1 MSSEAAMN
9 STSPLRFALIKP
21 GNCIREARLS
31 LHLPV
36 EGYLYDSGE
45 SVTGAA
51 IKTSQTAG
59 AQLHVISRALQNAE
73 ETIAGMRFIEVR
85 AFAPTTSLLSQRFLK
100 FWAEL
105 RILPYLS
112 SFKPHL
118 MVCIGPGYLLL
129 IPWLYAIIS
138 GSTFV
143 PLMVDSFSIAYK
155 KGFAARLHHAVTRL
169 VLRSAK
175 TQRILSYS
183 HYIKSE
189 IEQEGISKGK
199 TLVFSQVYEDCF
211 FSPPSEVDRNLTDAP
226 PKILFVGRLDLQ
238 QKGLDLL
245 IEIARS
251 VVAAHPNVIFEII
264 GEGSDRQAFE
274 ELIAQH
280 HLQANFQILG
290 YRPQDQLLSH
300 MQGASLMVI
309 PSRHEGLAKVGL
321 EAVFASLPLVAFDC
335 GGVRDYLRDQHNGYL
350 IPRFDTVLFAR
361 RVNDL
366 LENASLR
373 HTMQQNAWQVANE
386 FRRPQYPLAD
396 AFCDL
401 LAQQAHKDS

>member
-1 MSSEAAMN
+1 MMTPE
-9 STSPLRFALIKP
+9 STTNTNSPLRFALIKP

-51 IKTSQTAG
+51 IKATQAAG

-73 ETIAGMRFIEVR
+73 ETIAGMRFIEIL
-85 AFAPTTSLLSQRFLK
+85 AFAPSMSLLAQRFLK

-105 RILPYLS
+105 RILPRLS
-112 SFKPHL
+112 AFRPHL

-143 PLMVDSFSIAYK
+143 PLMVDSFSITYK

-175 TQRILSYS
+175 TRRILSYS

-189 IEQEGISKGK
+189 IELEGISKEK
-199 TLVFSQVYEDCF
+199 TMVFSQVYEDRF
-211 FSPPSEVDRNLTDAP
+211 FSPPSESSLTSNSAP

-238 QKGLDLL
+238 QKGLDFL

-251 VVAAHPNVIFEII
+251 VVPAHPDVVFEII
-264 GEGSDRQAFE
+264 GEGSDRQTLE
-274 ELIAQH
+274 ELIAQN

-290 YRPQDQLLSH
+290 YRPQEQLLIH
-300 MQGASLMVI
+300 MQAAHLMVI

-321 EAVFASLPLVAFDC
+321 EAVLASLPLVAFDC
-335 GGVRDYLRDQHNGYL
+335 GGVRDYLRDQHNGFL
-350 IPRFDTVLFAR
+350 IPRFDTALFAR
-361 RVNDL
+361 RVVDL
-366 LENASLR
+366 LEDASLR
-373 HTMQQNAWQVANE
+373 RTMQQNAWQVANE
-386 FRRPQYPLAD
+386 FRQPQYPLAD
-396 AFCDL
+396 AFRDL
-401 LAQQAHKDS
+401 LTQQTGS

>member
-1 MSSEAAMN
+1 MMTSEAAMN
-9 STSPLRFALIKP
+9 SKTPLRFALIKP

-51 IKTSQTAG
+51 IKASQAAG

-85 AFAPTTSLLSQRFLK
+85 AFAPTMRLLVQRFLK
-100 FWAEL
+100 VWAEL
-105 RILPYLS
+105 RILPHLF
-112 SFKPHL
+112 SFRPHL

-138 GSTFV
+138 GSTFI
-143 PLMVDSFSIAYK
+143 PLMVDSFSISYK
-155 KGFAARLHHAVTRL
+155 KGFAARLHHAITRL
-169 VLRSAK
+169 VLASAK
-175 TQRILSYS
+175 TRRILSYS
-183 HYIKSE
+183 HYIQSE
-189 IEQEGISKGK
+189 IELEGISKDK
-199 TLVFSQVYEDCF
+199 TVVFSQVYDDHF
-211 FSPPSEVDRNLTDAP
+211 FSPPSDSDLSPTSSP

-238 QKGLDLL
+238 QKGLDFL

-251 VVAAHPNVIFEII
+251 VVPAHPDVVFEII
-264 GEGSDRQAFE
+264 GEGSDRQALE
-274 ELIAQH
+274 ELIAQNQ
-280 HLQANFQILG
+280 LQANFQILG
-290 YRPQDQLLSH
+290 YRPQDQLLTH
-300 MQGASLMVI
+300 MQAAHLMVI

-350 IPRFDTVLFAR
+350 IPRFETALFAR

-366 LENASLR
+366 LENDSLR
-373 HTMQQNAWQVANE
+373 QTMQQNAWRVANE

-396 AFCDL
+396 AFRDL
-401 LAQQAHKDS
+401 LAQQAGS